1 MTFQHVQMITKDGN
15 VSIDE
20 FFINGKSLLTPSV
33 FLGIRSNYSKRID
46 IDMNVAIK
54 TMDYTSKTDSFSGI
68 YFPLE
73 SWRSIH
79 RRLTVE
85 QRMFLMG
92 PSFEERFLLLPSVE
106 LLYYGLIKKIK
117 NHLDLIKSNY
127 PNIEGY
133 YNSYRDTLKGNRAST
148 KSYHKW
154 LPSLNAKL
162 NDYVFDFLRFQY
174 NQKTLF
180 FIPPTPPIFDLNI
193 GLNYAESV
201 FQISKQFL
209 SSIYVEEKDEFEE
222 KNIEPISL
230 YLPLSTLAFKN
241 IDTVKTAM
249 DKLKRILKNL
259 KPDIILLKFFD
270 DSSYNSISK
279 QNLKGIEYFSRC
291 IIEYCK
297 SNNKLSGVMDAKDIG
312 KILLFKGINFIGTP
326 INRRASLTQPGG
338 RGGPPPPDEWPIVD
352 PSIREEITFSNYK
365 KKYCS
370 RSGTSSASG
379 SLPYLNDLNSLYNR
393 RTLLNLSKME
403 QTEFTK
409 LSPLI
414 LTANDIAELKEAIIS
429 GTSRAIIGRYGAGT
443 SSYALKIRIL
453 LNE

>member
-1 MTFQHVQMITKDGN
+1 MTFQHVQMIKKDGN

-20 FFINGKSLLTPSV
+20 FFINAKSLVTPSA

-54 TMDYTSKTDSFSGI
+54 TIDYTSKADSFSGI

-79 RRLTVE
+79 RRLSVE
-85 QRMFLMG
+85 QRLFLMG
-92 PSFEERFLLLPSVE
+92 SPFEEKFLLLPSVE
-106 LLYYGLIKKIK
+106 LLYYGLTKKIR
-117 NHLDLIKSNY
+117 NHLDLIKRNY
-127 PNIEGY
+127 PNIEEY
-133 YNSYRDTLKGNRAST
+133 YNSYRTTLRGNRASV
-148 KSYHKW
+148 KSYQKW
-154 LPSLNAKL
+154 LPSLNTRL

-180 FIPPTPPIFDLNI
+180 FIPPTPPIFDIDI

-222 KNIEPISL
+222 KDIEPISL
-230 YLPLSTLAFKN
+230 FLPLSTLAFKN
-241 IDTVKTAM
+241 IKDVKTAIE
-249 DKLKRILKNL
+249 KLKRMLKNL
-259 KPDIILLKFFD
+259 NPDIILLKFFD
-270 DSSYNSISK
+270 DSAYNPINK

-297 SNNKLSGVMDAKDIG
+297 SNKKLSGVLDAKDIG
-312 KILLFKGINFIGTP
+312 NILLFKGINFIGTP

-338 RGGPPPPDEWPIVD
+338 RGGPPPPDEWPLID
-352 PSIREEITFSNYK
+352 PSTREEITFSNLK

-370 RSGTSSASG
+370 RSTTGGPSG
-379 SLPYLNDLNSLYNR
+379 SLPYLNDLNIPYNR
-393 RTLLNLSKME
+393 RTLLHLSKLE
-403 QTEFTK
+403 QIEFAK

-429 GTSRAIIGRYGAGT
+429 GTSRAIIGRFGAGT